1 MSKSSAARQRP
12 GVSLRTRQALTA
24 YAFLFIPLCFFIF
37 IRIYPVFSAIDISLR
52 NWNILSPD
60 KPFIGLANY
69 AKLFGDKTFGKI
81 ARNTVYYVIVTVPIG
96 IVLSLFVAL
105 LLNYTRKLQGF
116 FRTIYFIPY
125 VTSAVAV
132 SWIWRWIFMKSGGV
146 ANSILSA
153 LNLEQQPFLNS
164 TTQAINVICAN
175 IIWAGLG
182 YKIIIFL
189 AGLKQIP
196 QDYYEAA
203 AIDGATPR
211 QMFFKITLPLL
222 NPTIVYLVVTTTI
235 STLQVFTEIK
245 NITLQGSGGPL
256 NSTTS
261 IVLYIYQQAFQS
273 YKMGYASAVTV
284 VLFAAILI
292 ITLFQMKVL
301 NRKTDY

>member
-96 IVLSLFVAL
+96 IVLSLSVAL

-132 SWIWRWIFMKSGGV
+132 SWMDSV
-146 ANSILSA
+146 
-153 LNLEQQPFLNS
+153 P
-164 TTQAINVICAN
+164 AI
-175 IIWAGLG
+175 
-182 YKIIIFL
+182 
-189 AGLKQIP
+189 
-196 QDYYEAA
+196 
-203 AIDGATPR
+203 
-211 QMFFKITLPLL
+211 
-222 NPTIVYLVVTTTI
+222 
-235 STLQVFTEIK
+235 
-245 NITLQGSGGPL
+245 GSPC
-256 NSTTS
+256 S
-261 IVLYIYQQAFQS
+261 
-273 YKMGYASAVTV
+273 
-284 VLFAAILI
+284 
-292 ITLFQMKVL
+292 
-301 NRKTDY
+301 